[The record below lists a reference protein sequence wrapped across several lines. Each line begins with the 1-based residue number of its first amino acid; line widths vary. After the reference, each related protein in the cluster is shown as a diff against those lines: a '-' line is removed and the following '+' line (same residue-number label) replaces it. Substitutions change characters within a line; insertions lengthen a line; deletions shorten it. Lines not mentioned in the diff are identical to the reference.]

1 MRPPRQP
8 LADALLVLR
17 PRSHARARAALL
29 AGGLRCAALGAP
41 RRPPAGRT
49 HSPQPHL
56 DAKYTVFGH
65 VVAGMDVVDTLT
77 QDDTIVRVR
86 VWDGTPKP
94 DASTAAATR

>member
-1 MRPPRQP
+1 M
-8 LADALLVLR
+8 LVLR